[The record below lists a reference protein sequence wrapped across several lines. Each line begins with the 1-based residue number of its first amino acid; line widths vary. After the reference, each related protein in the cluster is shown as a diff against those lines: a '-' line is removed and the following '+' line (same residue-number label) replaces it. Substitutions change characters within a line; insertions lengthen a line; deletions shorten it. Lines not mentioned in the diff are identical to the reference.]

1 MSNGDKN
8 KDLSVKEYLKKIK
21 PNLKAVIANP
31 QNSCTWEVQLIIGV
45 DFISSKEN
53 DEVKVVHSKSYNIA
67 INDFW

>member
-21 PNLKAVIANP
+21 PNLKDVIANP

-45 DFISSKEN
+45 DFISSK
-53 DEVKVVHSKSYNIA
+53 
-67 INDFW
+67 